1 MYFNCKR
8 SAILVSLI
16 VFTGFNGM
24 AQSNLINPNAFWQGE
39 IKLTDNSI
47 KKGYIRVPDSGDDNS
62 IVYRAG
68 EKGEKESIKSDLI
81 ESFTVVS
88 DKGNRYSFERLAT
101 RFNIK
106 KEKVSDKKYFLL
118 EYKKGTHA
126 TFYFTSNGYYTNAK
140 DGTLDIVNT
149 YLSGKDLPTFTY
161 LIRKKNQEFADV
173 FSQTSPSKTMF
184 GLNKMLKVRASYLI
198 ADDPSL
204 LKRIEADEF
213 KHTQIPEVIDIYLKD
228 MEGK

>member
-1 MYFNCKR
+1 MFFNCKK
-8 SAILVSLI
+8 SAILVSL
-16 VFTGFNGM
+16 VMFFGFNGI
-24 AQSNLINPNAFWQGE
+24 AQNNLINPNEFWKGE
-39 IKLTDNSI
+39 IKLSDGSV

-68 EKGEKESIKSDLI
+68 EKGGKESIKSDLI

-88 DKGNRYSFERLAT
+88 GKGNAYTFDRLAT

-106 KEKVSDKKYFLL
+106 KEKVSEKKYFLL
-118 EYKKGTHA
+118 VFKKGSHA
-126 TFYFTSNGYYTNAK
+126 TFYLASNGYYTNAK

-161 LIRKKNQEFADV
+161 LIRKKNQDFADV
-173 FSQTSPSKTMF
+173 FGQTSPSKTLF
-184 GLNKMLKVRASYLI
+184 GLNKMLKVRCEYLI
-198 ADDPSL
+198 PDDPSL

-213 KHTQIPEVIDIYLKD
+213 KHTQIPEIIDIYLKD